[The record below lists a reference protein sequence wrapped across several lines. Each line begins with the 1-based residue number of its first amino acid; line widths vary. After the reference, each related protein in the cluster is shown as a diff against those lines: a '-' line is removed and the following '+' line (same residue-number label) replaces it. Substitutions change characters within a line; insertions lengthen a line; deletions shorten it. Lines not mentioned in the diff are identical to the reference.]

1 MIPCLT
7 YYPHTLYVLSCRV
20 AYNAEKKYQIII
32 VDHLVYLGENKK
44 KSETKLSISSAEIVS
59 CRPLQWRE
67 IFNCWNYFVP
77 FAGDVVVV
85 VGMLTTHRRTLEI
98 FLIEAHKK
106 SVLTFHVFHPTM
118 IWCEIWCLHSTGQRQ
133 GNAER
138 RNNIYKESRNR

>member
-1 MIPCLT
+1 MLDI
-7 YYPHTLYVLSCRV
+7 LSTHVVCSLMSSRCSV
-20 AYNAEKKYQIII
+20 FHMQRKKYQIII

-44 KSETKLSISSAEIVS
+44 RNKIIDFIRRDCVVSS
-59 CRPLQWRE
+59 LQWRE

-85 VGMLTTHRRTLEI
+85 GMFTTHRRTLEI
-98 FLIEAHKK
+98 FLIETTTK

-118 IWCEIWCLHSTGQRQ
+118 IWCEIWCLRSTGQRQ